1 MIKRLIVM
9 VMLCALA
16 FPNTAGAQ
24 PEGFADYRVVNGTGS
39 PVDVYAEGAPIA
51 EGLAPGRGTPYFRV
65 HARTLMIST
74 PAETPV
80 HLLPGR
86 SYTVL
91 LVPGGSA
98 QLLEDDRS
106 PIPPDRARI
115 TAFNAS
121 GSLDVLLPDGG
132 VLIDDLEAGEIY
144 GTVDYAAGP
153 VTLRAGDLT
162 FDNVPLYPRT
172 FTRLF
177 TVGPSAFYTV
187 AGTLPGPEQGAL
199 RVVNGTGAAFDMG
212 IDGAGA
218 WPGLGPGEA
227 TAYLPLDAGTH
238 TIGAA
243 GTAGQIAIEAGLSYT
258 LFAAP
263 AGIHTYIDAEIA
275 LPAGFAALRVLNGGP
290 DLAVDAMSTPIEGLG
305 QFQIVPP
312 VAAGAEYVRVVPG
325 GAYTLAFLAGTPEP
339 QIAAWNLI
347 AGLAYDVF
355 VPGNGAPPFLV
366 PRTVKA
372 EGGQLVLRGTVNV
385 AAEARLMV
393 RSGPG
398 IDRPVLAE
406 YAAGQV
412 VDAVG
417 RSADEAW
424 LYVRVPESVDL
435 SGRAWV
441 AARFVALEA
450 DDAAMTALTP
460 VSVLPIVAE

>member
-1 MIKRLIVM
+1 MIKRLFVM
-9 VMLCALA
+9 AILCALA

-24 PEGFADYRVVNGTGS
+24 PEGFADFRVINGTEN
-39 PVDVYAEGAPIA
+39 PVDVYANGALIA
-51 EGLAPGRGTPYFRV
+51 AGLAPGETTPYFRV
-65 HARTLMIST
+65 HARTLTISA

-86 SYTVL
+86 SFSVL
-91 LVPGGSA
+91 LLAGGA
-98 QLLEDDRS
+98 QLLEDNRT
-106 PIPPDRARI
+106 PIPPDRARV
-115 TAFNAS
+115 TAFNAG
-121 GSLDVLLPDGG
+121 GSFDVLLPDSG

-162 FDNVPLYPRT
+162 FDNVPLHPRT

-177 TVGPSAFYTV
+177 TVGGGAFYTV

-199 RVVNGTGAAFDMG
+199 RVVNGTGAAFDVF
-212 IDGAGA
+212 IDGSAA
-218 WPGLGPGEA
+218 WPGLGPGEG
-227 TAYLPLDAGTH
+227 TVYLPLEAGAH

-258 LFAAP
+258 LFATP
-263 AGIHTYIDAEIA
+263 AGIHTFIDAETA
-275 LPAGFAALRVLNGGP
+275 LPAGFAALRVVNGGP
-290 DLAVDAMSTPIEGLG
+290 DLAVDAMNTPIEGLG

-312 VAAGAEYVRVVPG
+312 VAAGAEYARVVPG

-339 QIAAWNLI
+339 QVAAWNLI

-372 EGGQLVLRGTVNV
+372 DGGQLVLRGTVNV

-393 RSGPG
+393 RGGPG

-406 YAAGQV
+406 YAAGQSV
-412 VDAVG
+412 EAVG

-424 LYVRVPESVDL
+424 LYVRVPESVDP
-435 SGRAWV
+435 SGLAWV
-441 AARFVALEA
+441 AARFVALESGEL
-450 DDAAMTALTP
+450 TALTP
-460 VSVLPIVAE
+460 VSVLPVVAE